1 MSDRR
6 RSYIGPRMVLNGLL
20 LIAILVVGAIAA
32 YAWRALPVLLSDLRG
47 AECGWR

>member
-20 LIAILVVGAIAA
+20 LIGWSASFTHIAMERF
-32 YAWRALPVLLSDLRG
+32 WNG
-47 AECGWR
+47 KEH